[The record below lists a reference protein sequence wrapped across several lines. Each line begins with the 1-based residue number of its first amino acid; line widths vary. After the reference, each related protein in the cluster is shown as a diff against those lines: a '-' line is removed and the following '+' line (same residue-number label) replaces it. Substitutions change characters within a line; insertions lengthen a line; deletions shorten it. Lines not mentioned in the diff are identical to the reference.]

1 MFLFGMITIELMN
14 RLLGVNTCFL
24 EIGMLCTDEGTL
36 RGSWWK
42 GSQGSVKVI
51 I

>member
-1 MFLFGMITIELMN
+1 MFLFGMLTTELMN
-14 RLLGVNTCFL
+14 RLLGVNTCFFG
-24 EIGMLCTDEGTL
+24 GMLCTDKGTL